1 MSDNH
6 QAQER
11 ITGQIAVHKT
21 DKKLLE
27 FIDGLNSAPIQD
39 YAAIHAGAVRPYE
52 KDGQRV
58 YSVIRIVAQDY
69 SRKGELS
76 VRVKVNIAPEEALYI
91 AEMVRIGVKD
101 FKFEA
106 VKIFG
111 NPDSNGYCP
120 MTKLWITRSE
130 TTSNG
135 ETLNRPWK
143 VDIENGKG
151 RKAQAQNG
159 GAYCQS
165 GSYMLEKKVYLNFT
179 DYEFF
184 KLMCAVERYIN
195 IWEMAHGAKLIKDGR
210 AARDTQFLGGDSS
223 NI

>member
-1 MSDNH
+1 MNDNQ
-6 QAQER
+6 QAQDR

-27 FIDGLNSAPIQD
+27 FIDNLNPAPVQD
-39 YAAIHAGAVRPYE
+39 YAAIHAGAVRPCE

-69 SRKGELS
+69 SRKGEPS
-76 VRVKVNIAPEEALYI
+76 VRAKVNISPEEAVYI
-91 AEMVRIGVKD
+91 AVMLKNGVKD

-111 NPDSNGYCP
+111 NPDNQGFCP

-130 TTSNG
+130 TTTSG

-151 RKAQAQNG
+151 RKAQGKNG
-159 GAYCQS
+159 GAYCMS
-165 GSYMLEKKVYLNFT
+165 GSYVLEKKVFLNFT

-184 KLMCAVERYIN
+184 KLLSAVERYVH
-195 IWEMAHGAKLIKDGR
+195 IWEITHGAELVKEGR
-210 AARDTQFLGGDSS
+210 NARDVQ
-223 NI
+223 NY

>member
-1 MSDNH
+1 MNNN
-6 QAQER
+6 QTQER

-27 FIDGLNSAPIQD
+27 FIDGLNSAPLED
-39 YAAIHAGAVRPYE
+39 YAAIHAGAVRPFE
-52 KDGQRV
+52 HDGQRV

-76 VRVKVNIAPEEALYI
+76 VRAKANIAPEEALYI
-91 AEMVRIGVKD
+91 AEMVKSGVKD

-111 NPDSNGYCP
+111 NPDSDGYCL
-120 MTKLWITRSE
+120 MTKLWISRSE
-130 TTSNG
+130 TTADG

-151 RKAQAQNG
+151 RKAQGKNG
-159 GAYCQS
+159 GFYCQS
-165 GSYMLEKKVYLNFT
+165 GSYVLEKKVFLNFT

-184 KLMCAVERYIN
+184 KLTCAVERYIG
-195 IWEMAHGAKLIKDGR
+195 IWEMVNGAPLLREGR
-210 AARDTQFLGGDSS
+210 KARDEQFANREG
-223 NI
+223 NVE

>member
-1 MSDNH
+1 MSDNN

-27 FIDGLNSAPIQD
+27 FIDNLHLAPIQD
-39 YAAIHAGAVRPYE
+39 YAAIHAGAVRPHK

-58 YSVIRIVAQDY
+58 YSVIRIVVQDY
-69 SRKGELS
+69 SRKGEPS
-76 VRVKVNIAPEEALYI
+76 VRVKANIAPEEAVYI
-91 AEMVRIGVKD
+91 AEILKNGVKD

-111 NPDSNGYCP
+111 NPDNQGFCP
-120 MTKLWITRSE
+120 MTKLWITRNDS
-130 TTSNG
+130 TASG
-135 ETLNRPWK
+135 EPLKRPWK

-151 RKAQAQNG
+151 RKAHAQNG

-165 GSYMLEKKVYLNFT
+165 GSYSLEKKVFLNFT

-184 KLMCAVERYIN
+184 KLMCAVERYISV
-195 IWEMAHGAKLIKDGR
+195 WEMVHGCKLLKDGR
-210 AARDTQFLGGDSS
+210 SARDSQLLAGNFNS
-223 NI
+223 

>member
-1 MSDNH
+1 MSEN
-6 QAQER
+6 R

-27 FIDGLNSAPIQD
+27 FIDGLNAAPLQD
-39 YAAIHAGAVRPYE
+39 YAAVHAGAVRPYE

-76 VRVKVNIAPEEALYI
+76 VRARANIAPEEAVYI
-91 AEMVRIGVKD
+91 AEMVKSGVKD

-111 NPDSNGYCP
+111 KPDNQGYCP
-120 MTKLWITRSE
+120 MTKLWISRSE
-130 TTSNG
+130 VTADG

-151 RKAQAQNG
+151 KKAQGKSG
-159 GAYCQS
+159 GSYCQS
-165 GSYMLEKKVYLNFT
+165 GTYVLEKKVFLNFT

-184 KLMCAVERYIN
+184 RLMCAVERYIN
-195 IWEMAHGAKLIKDGR
+195 IWEMVHGAPLIREGR
-210 AARDTQFLGGDSS
+210 PARDEQFVSDRQKSLETQ
-223 NI
+223 

>member
-1 MSDNH
+1 MNENSQN
-6 QAQER
+6 QTR

-27 FIDGLNSAPIQD
+27 FIDNLNPALAQD
-39 YAAIHAGAVRPYE
+39 YASVHAGAVRPYE

-69 SRKGELS
+69 TRKDEPS
-76 VRVKVNIAPEEALYI
+76 VRAKVNIAPEEAMYM
-91 AEMVRIGVKD
+91 ADMVRNGVKD

-111 NPDSNGYCP
+111 SPDNQGFCP

-130 TTSNG
+130 TTAGG

-151 RKAQAQNG
+151 KKAQAKNG
-159 GAYCQS
+159 GSYCQS
-165 GSYMLEKKVYLNFT
+165 GSYVLEKKIFLNFT
-179 DYEFF
+179 DYEFYR
-184 KLMCAVERYIN
+184 LMCAVERYIS
-195 IWEMAHGAKLIKDGR
+195 IWEMVHGAKLIKDGR
-210 AARDTQFLGGDSS
+210 SMRDSQFPPGSFS
-223 NI
+223 N

>member
-1 MSDNH
+1 MNDNNN

-21 DKKLLE
+21 DKKLME
-27 FIDGLNSAPIQD
+27 FIDNLNPAPIQD

-69 SRKGELS
+69 SRKGEPS
-76 VRVKVNIAPEEALYI
+76 VRAKVNIAPEEAVYI
-91 AEMVRIGVKD
+91 ANMARNGAKD

-111 NPDSNGYCP
+111 NPDNQGYCP

-130 TTSNG
+130 TTADG
-135 ETLNRPWK
+135 EILNRPWK

-151 RKAQAQNG
+151 RKAQGKNG

-165 GSYMLEKKVYLNFT
+165 GSYALEKKVFLNFT

-184 KLMCAVERYIN
+184 KLMYAVERYIHL
-195 IWEMAHGAKLIKDGR
+195 WEIINGSKLIKAGR
-210 AARDTQFLGGDSS
+210 EMRDTQYS
-223 NI
+223 NSNS